1 MKRWTRLHEIGF
13 HCVVVSYSIVLIVPA
28 VLLSPLLFVPGL
40 WDGYSAWSNEDE

>member
-1 MKRWTRLHEIGF
+1 MKRWTIWDEIGF

-40 WDGYSAWSNEDE
+40 WESYTVWNTEDE